1 MAAGPQYSSAPQY
14 SSKPQGLAYVAPQFA
29 AGPVPQYKVAAA
41 SPAGLGAYG
50 GQHRLAA
57 PVKAKAAAI
66 GYSAQQPTAAPIL
79 YQAYQQ

>member
-1 MAAGPQYSSAPQY
+1 M
-14 SSKPQGLAYVAPQFA
+14 APQFA
-29 AGPVPQYKVAAA
+29 AGPVPQYK
-41 SPAGLGAYG
+41 PAGLSAYS
-50 GQHRLAA
+50 GQHRLAV